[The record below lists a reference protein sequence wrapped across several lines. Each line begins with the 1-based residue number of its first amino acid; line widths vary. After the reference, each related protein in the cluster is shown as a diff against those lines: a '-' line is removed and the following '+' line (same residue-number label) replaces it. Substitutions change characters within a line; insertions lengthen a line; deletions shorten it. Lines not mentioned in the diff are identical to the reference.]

1 MPSGK
6 LGSTWVHALDV
17 EKKPH
22 THTHTHLTDLAEDK
36 DHHANL

>member
-17 EKKPH
+17 E
-22 THTHTHLTDLAEDK
+22 THTLTYTHLTGLAED
-36 DHHANL
+36 